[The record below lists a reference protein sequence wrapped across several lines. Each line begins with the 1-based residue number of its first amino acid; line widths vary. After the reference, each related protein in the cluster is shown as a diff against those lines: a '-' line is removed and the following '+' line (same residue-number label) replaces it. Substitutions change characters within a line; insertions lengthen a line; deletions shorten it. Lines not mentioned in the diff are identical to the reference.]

1 MGQFRTAIGHRRE
14 GVTGVARLATLV
26 AALLLL
32 LCVACGAA
40 PREALAIGDAVTV
53 RSVTSPSNE
62 DGFDAGTHYFDVMDG
77 TGTTVAVG
85 YCMNL
90 GRVNPET
97 LSYDAGWEYAT
108 GALAYIAYHG
118 FPGTS
123 AIAGHQLSELG
134 ARTATALAVYM
145 QQGYIEPGVECHVP
159 VGAWEGGG
167 GYSFAD
173 RGPTSVEVRQ
183 AALDLYLEAQ
193 AHAGEDGP
201 WNEAVRV
208 YRAPRANVQNMLV
221 IERSASATLVKRDAA
236 SGQTLAGAEF
246 DVVARGDVVAPD
258 GTVQAADGQVVAH
271 VTTGADGTAR
281 AGGLPLGS
289 GAATYAFV
297 ETKAPDGYVLDGTPH
312 EFTVSTGG
320 EQTSVVTVTVEAA
333 NEKNSLVVTKSE
345 LGSEETAL
353 PGTEFVWWDAD
364 EGDDPASATSARTL
378 VVGDDGTL
386 RVEGLAPGD
395 WHLVETRPVPGHL
408 LDETVRTVHVDEA
421 GLVSGDWLVG
431 GAHATARLEN
441 DYTRVDVSKRS
452 ATGEDE
458 VPGATLTVRDEEGRL
473 IETWVSGTEPHR
485 IERLEPGDYTLTE
498 EMTPRNYDQ
507 AETVTFTVEETGE
520 VQTVVMRDDPIEVSG
535 QIDKRQEIADPVAM
549 HTEANGDGANRA
561 EVTVSDDGSYEYGVD
576 FRSTSSTW
584 ADELTVTD
592 RIDAAAEGLAVLSS
606 IVTPRASG
614 DYDGLMNV
622 WYQTNLTDPA
632 HVDESGANATRS
644 DGHDNPWLEGE
655 GRQLGYEGWRLWRAD
670 VPADEAVELAV
681 SELGLGD
688 GEVVTGIRLEYGRVE
703 AGFTTRTEDWDRD
716 DLKDAHDD
724 LDDLAASHG
733 DGLSPAIV
741 RMRATESYVEGT
753 SLDNA
758 ARVDLFRNGG
768 GEGLEARDEDAVTQT
783 AAAAP
788 ESPEGL
794 PGTGEDAF
802 PAALVV
808 LLGAVCVAMPLLRW
822 RLRLR

>member
-1 MGQFRTAIGHRRE
+1 MEQFRTAIGRRRE
-14 GVTGVARLATLV
+14 GVTGVARVATLV

-123 AIAGHQLSELG
+123 VIAGHQLSELG

-145 QQGYIEPGVECHVP
+145 QQGYIEPGMECYVP

-173 RGPTSVEVRQ
+173 RGPTSAEVRQ

-201 WNEAVRV
+201 WNHAVRV
-208 YRAPRANVQNMLV
+208 YHAPRGDVQNMLV
-221 IERSASATLVKRDAA
+221 IERSASATLVKHDAE
-236 SGQTLAGAEF
+236 SGEALAGAEF

-271 VTTGADGTAR
+271 VSTGADGAAR
-281 AGGLPLGS
+281 VGGLPLGS
-289 GAATYAFV
+289 GTATYAFV
-297 ETKAPDGYVLDGTPH
+297 ETKTPDGYVLDGTPH

-320 EQTSVVTVTVEAA
+320 EQTSVVTVTVEAT

-345 LGSEETAL
+345 LGSEDATL
-353 PGTEFVWWDAD
+353 PGTEFAWWNAA
-364 EGDDPASATSARTL
+364 EGDDPAAAASARTL

-386 RVEGLAPGD
+386 RIEGLAPGD
-395 WHLVETRPVPGHL
+395 WHLMETRPVPGHL
-408 LDETVRTVHVDEA
+408 LDQTVRTVHVDEA
-421 GLVSGDWLVG
+421 GLVSGDWLAG
-431 GAHATARLEN
+431 GAHASARLEN
-441 DYTRVDVSKRS
+441 DYTKVDVSKRS

-458 VPGATLTVRDEEGRL
+458 VPGATLTVRDGEGNL
-473 IETWVSGTEPHR
+473 VETWVSGTEPHR
-485 IERLEPGDYTLTE
+485 IERLEPGTYTLTE

-507 AETVTFTVEETGE
+507 AETVTFTVEGTGE

-535 QIDKRQEIADPVAM
+535 QIDKRQEIADPVAAR
-549 HTEANGDGANRA
+549 TEANGDGANRA
-561 EVTVSDDGSYEYGVD
+561 ALTVSDDGSYEYGID
-576 FRSTSSTW
+576 FRSTSATW
-584 ADELTVTD
+584 ADELTMTD
-592 RIDAAAEGLAVLSS
+592 RIDAAARGLAELTS

-644 DGHDNPWLEGE
+644 DGHENPWLEDE

-670 VPADEAVELAV
+670 VPADEAVELSV
-681 SELGLGD
+681 SELGLD
-688 GEVVTGIRLEYGRVE
+688 EGEVVTGIRLEYGRVE
-703 AGFTTRTEDWDRD
+703 AGFTTRTGNWDRNG
-716 DLKDAHDD
+716 LKDAHDD
-724 LDDLAASHG
+724 VDDLAASHD
-733 DGLSPAIV
+733 DGLSPAV
-741 RMRATESYVEGT
+741 LRMRATESYVEGT

-758 ARVDLFRNGG
+758 AHVDLYRNGG
-768 GEGLEARDEDAVTQT
+768 GEGLEAHDEDAVTQT
-783 AAAAP
+783 AATAP

-794 PGTGEDAF
+794 PGTGEDAL
-802 PAALVV
+802 PALLVV
-808 LLGAVCVAMPLLRW
+808 LLGASCVAVPLLRW
-822 RLRLR
+822 RLHLR